1 MNGMTGSRR
10 WWALG
15 AMVLAVLAVTLDVTV
30 LTVALPTLAGALK
43 ASESQL
49 QWFVTAYTLALV
61 AGMLPAGLIGDRYGR
76 RTVLVGALLLFVA
89 GSLGCAYATGAVMFV
104 VARVALGLAGAALI
118 VMVLSLITVLF
129 AEAERPRAI
138 GIWGAANFIGLPLG
152 PILGGWLLTNAWWG
166 WIFMMNI
173 PVALLGLVAVLA
185 LVPESKAPQ
194 APGID
199 VVGVL
204 LSSAGLVALMYGVTE
219 AGDHGWGD
227 TGALAWSIAGFVV
240 LVLFGLWER
249 RLATGR
255 GLRPLAGPGI
265 QPLVD
270 LSLFRSR
277 SFTWGVVCTAFGVFG
292 LFGVLFG
299 LPQFF
304 QAVMGLD
311 PQGSGLRLLPA
322 VLGLIVG
329 AVPAD
334 RVASRIGAK
343 FTVAVGFAI
352 VVAGSLVGATMTAS
366 SGDAFVAAW
375 TFVVGAG
382 SGLGFATSASAAL
395 VELSADRSGVGSA
408 LLQAVVKLGPAFGAS
423 FLGSVLNATY
433 QANVSVAGLSAP
445 MAAAVKASVF
455 GAIAVA
461 QQAGSAALLQSA
473 RAAFVAGV
481 DDALR
486 FAAALSVVAIV
497 LALAFLPSRRRSASA
512 ADTGGAAPGRVAAG

>member
-1 MNGMTGSRR
+1 MAGMTGTRR

-15 AMVLAVLAVTLDVTV
+15 AMVLAVLAITLDVTV

-76 RTVLVGALLLFVA
+76 RTVVVGALLLFVA
-89 GSLGCAYATGAVMFV
+89 GSIGCAYAPDPAWFI
-104 VARVALGLAGAALI
+104 VARVVLGLAGAALI
-118 VMVLSLITVLF
+118 VMVLSIVTVLF
-129 AEAERPRAI
+129 SEAERPRAI

-166 WIFMMNI
+166 WIFLMNV
-173 PVALLGLVAVLA
+173 PVALLGLVAVVA
-185 LVPESKAPQ
+185 LVPESKAPE

-199 VVGVL
+199 LLGVL

-219 AGDHGWGD
+219 AGDHGWSD
-227 TGALAWSIAGFVV
+227 AGALAWSVAGLVV
-240 LVLFGLWER
+240 LVLFGLWEH
-249 RLATGR
+249 RLAGR
-255 GLRPLAGPGI
+255 PGL

-292 LFGVLFG
+292 LFGVLFA

-311 PQGSGLRLLPA
+311 PQGSGFRLLPA

-334 RVASRIGAK
+334 RVATRLGAK
-343 FTVAVGFAI
+343 LTVALGFAI
-352 VVAGSLVGATMTAS
+352 VVAGTLAGATMTAA
-366 SGDAFVAAW
+366 SGDAFIAAW

-382 SGLGFATSASAAL
+382 AGLGFATSASAAL

-408 LLQAVVKLGPAFGAS
+408 LLQAVIKLGPAFGAS
-423 FLGSVLNATY
+423 FLGSVLNSTY
-433 QANVSVAGLSAP
+433 QAQVSVAGLP
-445 MAAAVKASVF
+445 AAAAATVKASVF
-455 GAIAVA
+455 GAVAVA
-461 QQAGSAALLQSA
+461 QQAGSAALLHSA
-473 RAAFVAGV
+473 RAAFAAGM

-486 FAAALSVVAIV
+486 FAAVTTVVAIV
-497 LALAFLPSRRRSASA
+497 LALAFLPSRRHSESM
-512 ADTGGAAPGRVAAG
+512 PVARRTVPDAY